1 VEVII
6 MEKKL
11 KTPLSIVL
19 SGYMFS
25 LGAYLIWCFYFLYG
39 KQYKVDNFFVLFL
52 VLFGITVVYF
62 FSSLFI
68 SYLKLFQKVWT
79 SSSFVSIIT
88 LLIFF
93 SIPSITHVIYDK
105 FHDKEKIR
113 IVKKRMEKL
122 ETELKFE
129 STMNDASKK
138 LISGF
143 QTKLESERTENEKL
157 RNQLDETIRKM
168 KSLNE
173 EGKTKGDIV
182 AQTKSDKNISKVKIT
197 SKMVNTEPDTINQEI
212 ILKVQILS
220 SSTRLENNSPK
231 FNGLKDVWE
240 YKDKGLYKYTVGNQ
254 IDLKSASELQSEV
267 RRKGFSGAFVV
278 AFKNGKRIKVRDARK
293 LLAAN

>member
-1 VEVII
+1 
-6 MEKKL
+6 
-11 KTPLSIVL
+11 
-19 SGYMFS
+19 
-25 LGAYLIWCFYFLYG
+25 
-39 KQYKVDNFFVLFL
+39 
-52 VLFGITVVYF
+52 
-62 FSSLFI
+62 
-68 SYLKLFQKVWT
+68 
-79 SSSFVSIIT
+79 
-88 LLIFF
+88 
-93 SIPSITHVIYDK
+93 
-105 FHDKEKIR
+105 
-113 IVKKRMEKL
+113 MEKL

>member
-1 VEVII
+1 

-52 VLFGITVVYF
+52 VLFAITVVYF
-62 FSSLFI
+62 FSSLLI

-212 ILKVQILS
+212 IFKIQILS
-220 SSTRLENNSPK
+220 SGTRLSANSRQFK
-231 FNGLKDVWE
+231 GLKNVWE
-240 YKDKGLYKYTVGNQ
+240 YKDKSLYKYTVGNQ

-267 RRKGFSGAFVV
+267 RRKGFNGAFVV

>member
-1 VEVII
+1 

-52 VLFGITVVYF
+52 VLFAITVVYF
-62 FSSLFI
+62 FSSLLI

-173 EGKTKGDIV
+173 EEKTKGDIV

-267 RRKGFSGAFVV
+267 RNKGFSGAFVV